1 MTALDP
7 ELSDEARAVKIRWF
21 EKVLERLL
29 KLQSRIAS
37 SATKQC
43 TASNVRQ
50 CATSSFTPSTFLL
63 RNNPCCAA
71 FFSDATCLNADCTAS
86 SSWISCCMEKQ
97 VHWGKIDGSATILE
111 FLHRGDWCT
120 KKSLWTLL
128 MKTKRM
134 LAERSGRA
142 MQPVC
147 RDEKVFPTILWMCG
161 QQQAFGWL
169 RISRPSSDL
178 WRCIGTTTKTNSTL
192 G

>member
-1 MTALDP
+1 MEPDELERYIALKDRCTDIANEIYPHYKDLYPGGVKEMTALDP

-97 VHWGKIDGSATILE
+97 VNWGKIDGSATILE
-111 FLHRGDWCT
+111 FLHRGNLAQRET
-120 KKSLWTLL
+120 GAP
-128 MKTKRM
+128 KR
-134 LAERSGRA
+134 ACGR
-142 MQPVC
+142 
-147 RDEKVFPTILWMCG
+147 F
-161 QQQAFGWL
+161 
-169 RISRPSSDL
+169 
-178 WRCIGTTTKTNSTL
+178 
-192 G
+192 